1 MRSVSPQ
8 LRQLQLVLKTTAL
21 ICGTILIIA
30 ASHNDGSTLDLAVFL
45 NFIKSQVQS
54 TSQLQWL
61 FGITFLSAGI
71 FYAPVKVNKH
81 KTFTGEKDL
90 SNDSYILYL
99 LERYQIEK
107 NVVLDQH
114 TACNKIFSCVQ
125 DALAYVHL
133 MECELK
139 IPSELGNPLSE
150 NEPIHPSQA
159 IPSNPSGSIEA
170 KQDEIKNPFQ
180 NTHLAPESTAD
191 QPWDEIRRK
200 KVIVTF
206 GVILFTVVLGGLYYA
221 NSNSVRYVSKSA
233 VAISSVAPLPETP
246 NSDQVAT
253 ASIPAQ
259 EANMPADKEGLKPK
273 FSTPINDRWI
283 GSWVAEGAKLKL
295 TVTPSLLRL
304 NDEEFAWAGTRPKGI
319 VQCCLAFYE
328 GATTKSDLLVRI
340 AGAQEHE
347 VVPKPE
353 TQKTLALVNGL
364 SDGNFKRI
372 VFADPF
378 LKKYFFIYD
387 QNHVYRISRDLG
399 DKADVVIEQFK
410 KQE

>member
-21 ICGTILIIA
+21 VCGTILIIA

-45 NFIKSQVQS
+45 NFIKSQIQS

-61 FGITFLSAGI
+61 FGIAFLSAGI
-71 FYAPVKVNKH
+71 FYAPVKVSKH

-150 NEPIHPSQA
+150 NEPIHTSQA
-159 IPSNPSGSIEA
+159 NPSNPSGPIEA

-180 NTHLAPESTAD
+180 NTHPAPESTVD

-200 KVIVTF
+200 KVIVTLGF
-206 GVILFTVVLGGLYYA
+206 ILFTVVLGGLYYA

-259 EANMPADKEGLKPK
+259 EANMPADKEGLKPR
-273 FSTPINDRWI
+273 S
-283 GSWVAEGAKLKL
+283 
-295 TVTPSLLRL
+295 
-304 NDEEFAWAGTRPKGI
+304 EEHTSEL
-319 VQCCLAFYE
+319 Q
-328 GATTKSDLLVRI
+328 S
-340 AGAQEHE
+340 H
-347 VVPKPE
+347 
-353 TQKTLALVNGL
+353 
-364 SDGNFKRI
+364 
-372 VFADPF
+372 
-378 LKKYFFIYD
+378 
-387 QNHVYRISRDLG
+387 
-399 DKADVVIEQFK
+399 
-410 KQE
+410 